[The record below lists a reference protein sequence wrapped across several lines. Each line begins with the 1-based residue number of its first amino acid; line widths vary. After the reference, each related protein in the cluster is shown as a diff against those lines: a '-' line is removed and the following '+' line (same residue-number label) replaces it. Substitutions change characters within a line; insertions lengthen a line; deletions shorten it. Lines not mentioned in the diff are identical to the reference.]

1 MPAGDTEEAELGLA
15 LRGDDSHWCADR
27 LACLACELLSVRG
40 LTDGLR
46 GAGDQLVVMVG
57 GSSCQHRPKGSN
69 NGPRA
74 RADGSGA
81 DNVGSKLRHLDVV
94 TDVLEPP
101 AHDVRYQHVNGVAAD
116 VYRGE
121 PHERRVTQSAS
132 VAAKKGTRMEKDSMG
147 EMEVPADAYYG
158 ASTQR
163 AVLNFPISG
172 QPFPRRFIRALG
184 MVKKAAAQTNREL
197 GLLSR
202 RRARAIAAAAQEVIE
217 GTLDGQ
223 FPIDIYQTGSGTS
236 TNTNAN
242 EVIANRANEI
252 LGGVKGSKV
261 VHPNDHVNLCQS
273 SNDVI
278 PTAIQLSAA
287 MAIKDELIP
296 ALEQLRKA
304 LDAKSH
310 EFWPLVKTG
319 RTHLQDATPIR
330 LGQEF
335 RGYAGQ
341 MEESVR
347 RARAAIEELARI
359 PLGGTAVG
367 TGLNSHPQ
375 YARLA
380 SVRLAK
386 ATGVPVRETSNHFHA
401 QATLDVVVATHG
413 ALPTIATRLWKIA
426 SDVRLMGTGPIA
438 GLGELRLPETQP
450 GSSIMP
456 GKVNPVII
464 ESMLMVIARV
474 YGNDLTVLVSG
485 QAGSLFELNVMMPV
499 AAQAILE
506 SITLLAAATRNFSER
521 CVEGLQA
528 TDRGPELVERSPMVA
543 TALNP
548 VIGDDEA
555 AKLGKE
561 AMGTGRSIRQLA
573 RGRGVNERQLNKVLD
588 LGKMTKPG
596 LEGPGGGG

>member
-1 MPAGDTEEAELGLA
+1 
-15 LRGDDSHWCADR
+15 
-27 LACLACELLSVRG
+27 
-40 LTDGLR
+40 
-46 GAGDQLVVMVG
+46 
-57 GSSCQHRPKGSN
+57 
-69 NGPRA
+69 
-74 RADGSGA
+74 
-81 DNVGSKLRHLDVV
+81 
-94 TDVLEPP
+94 
-101 AHDVRYQHVNGVAAD
+101 
-116 VYRGE
+116 
-121 PHERRVTQSAS
+121 
-132 VAAKKGTRMEKDSMG
+132 MEKDSMG
-147 EMEVPADAYYG
+147 EVEVPIDAYYG

-197 GLLSR
+197 GLLAR
-202 RRARAIAAAAQEVIE
+202 RRARAITAAAQEVIDGE
-217 GTLDGQ
+217 LDDQ

-242 EVIANRANEI
+242 EVIANRANEQ
-252 LGGVKGSKV
+252 LGAKGAKV
-261 VHPNDHVNLCQS
+261 VHPNDHVNLGQS

-278 PTAIQLSAA
+278 PTAIQLSVA
-287 MAIKDELIP
+287 MAMQDELIP
-296 ALEQLRKA
+296 ALERLRKA
-304 LDAKSH
+304 LDAKSR

-341 MEESVR
+341 MEESIR
-347 RARAAIEELARI
+347 RARNAIDELSRI

-375 YARLA
+375 YAKLA
-380 SVRLAK
+380 AARLAK
-386 ATGVPVRETSNHFHA
+386 ATGLPVRETSNHFHA
-401 QATLDVVVATHG
+401 QATLDALVAAHG
-413 ALPTIATRLWKIA
+413 AVRTIATSLWKIG

-456 GKVNPVII
+456 GKVNPVIV
-464 ESMLMVIARV
+464 ESLTMAIARV
-474 YGNDLTVLVSG
+474 YGNDLTVVICG
-485 QAGSLFELNVMMPV
+485 QSGSLFELNVMMPV
-499 AAQAILE
+499 AGVAALE
-506 SITLLAAATRNFSER
+506 SVALLAASARNFSER
-521 CVEGLQA
+521 CIEGLQA
-528 TDRGPELVERSPMVA
+528 TDRGPELVERSPMLA

-548 VIGDDEA
+548 LIGYDEA
-555 AKLGKE
+555 AKIAKE
-561 AMGTGRSIRQLA
+561 SIRTGRSIRQLA
-573 RGRGVNERQLNKVLD
+573 RGRGVSESALTRLLD